1 MSVASHPP
9 APVVVVGARPALWS
23 LVLTAVVAGLGLAV
37 IAVNTLV
44 GYLTVGLSQAVP
56 ICLGLVGCFAFT
68 VALRLLH
75 RAWWLAVLS
84 VVPALFVLVG
94 SVQLAPEAV
103 LQERGVAQQVTIT
116 DVQTSGKRHEFAL
129 RSDSGPLDEPLV
141 YQGSAPD
148 YRVGQQLTVLTDPRR
163 QVELADAEDVDAA
176 GKRAM
181 LVFGAAGW
189 TLFALLAGWR
199 GHVRRARGRQASAPL
214 PLPY

>member
-1 MSVASHPP
+1 M
-9 APVVVVGARPALWS
+9 
-23 LVLTAVVAGLGLAV
+23 TAVVAGLGLAV
-37 IAVNTLV
+37 IVVNTLV

-56 ICLGLVGCFAFT
+56 ICLGLAGCFTVA

-103 LQERGVAQQVTIT
+103 LQQRGVAQQVTIT

-129 RSDSGPLDEPLV
+129 RGDSGPLDEPLV
-141 YQGSAPD
+141 YRGSAPG
-148 YRVGQQLTVLTDPRR
+148 YRVGQQLTVLTDPQG
-163 QVELADAEDVDAA
+163 QVELADAEKVDVG
-176 GKRAM
+176 GKRSM
-181 LVFGAAGW
+181 LVLGAVGW

-199 GHVRRARGRQASAPL
+199 GHVRRARGRQAMAPL
-214 PLPY
+214 SI

>member
-1 MSVASHPP
+1 MSVAPHPP
-9 APVVVVGARPALWS
+9 TPVVVAGARPALWS
-23 LVLTAVVAGLGLAV
+23 LTLTAVVAGLGLAV

-56 ICLGLVGCFAFT
+56 ICLGLAGCFTFA

-75 RAWWLAVLS
+75 RAWWLAALS

-103 LQERGVAQQVTIT
+103 LRERGVAQQVTIT
-116 DVQTSGKRHEFAL
+116 DVQTSGKRHEFTL
-129 RSDSGPLDEPLV
+129 RADSGPLDEPLV
-141 YQGSAPD
+141 YSGSSPG
-148 YRVGQQLTVLTDPRR
+148 YRVGQQLTVLVDPQG
-163 QVELADAEDVDAA
+163 QVELADAEKVDVA
-176 GKRAM
+176 GKRSM
-181 LVFGAAGW
+181 LVLGAAGW

-214 PLPY
+214 PLPI